1 MSVPDVEVSLD
12 EVLAQLSPE
21 GRLHWE
27 NAMLKA
33 RLAAISREEVGQ
45 TEE

>member
-1 MSVPDVEVSLD
+1 MQMPDVEISLD
-12 EVLAQLSPE
+12 DVLAQLSTE

-27 NAMLKA
+27 NAVLKA

-45 TEE
+45 TGE

>member
-1 MSVPDVEVSLD
+1 MPMPDVEISLD
-12 EVLAQLSPE
+12 EVLAELSPE

-33 RLAAISREEVGQ
+33 RLAAISREQMGQ
-45 TEE
+45 SDD

>member
-1 MSVPDVEVSLD
+1 MPMPDVEISLD

-33 RLAAISREEVGQ
+33 RLAAISREQMGQ
-45 TEE
+45 SDD